1 MGFAGSPEGI
11 PRVLPH
17 HVGSNTRP
25 SESPRPTPAPD
36 ARDRKRKPAKD
47 NKDSDTQSITGTGV
61 IGEAP
66 KKEKKRRQRRTK
78 DESGRSDSSGVPS
91 NMPATFKIGSF
102 SAKEGPE
109 TSSSGSRSLQPS
121 PTSATPR
128 PPSRVVDDDYD
139 EGITESLL
147 TLSHY
152 RVPEM
157 QAPSTGDSQN
167 GQMHSPTVSNGSR
180 HSAPSP
186 HPSVSHRGSVSSS
199 RSRPSPPGAPGSLK
213 RPLSPTLEE
222 MDSKRSRVDVNKR
235 SVSSPSGGRHTPV
248 PSSRPSPIPFRT
260 QPSHSPES
268 RQHTE
273 SHYPNSPPQL
283 PAVFPPHP
291 RPIGPGHASHA
302 SPSAPIALPPI
313 ATLSPA
319 SSAPSPSDE
328 RMIIDSRRSST
339 PPSRGKLSEVMNPA
353 AGFSPMKSTT
363 SPARSQ
369 ERTAP
374 SPPQ

>member
-1 MGFAGSPEGI
+1 MSYAASPEGA
-11 PRVLPH
+11 PLPLPH
-17 HVGSNTRP
+17 HVGNNTRP

-36 ARDRKRKPAKD
+36 ARDRKRKQVKD
-47 NKDSDTQSITGTGV
+47 SKDSDTQSVAGTGV
-61 IGEAP
+61 IEAP
-66 KKEKKRRQRRTK
+66 KKEKKRRQRRAK
-78 DESGRSDSSGVPS
+78 DDSGRSDSSGVPS
-91 NMPATFKIGSF
+91 NMPATFKISSF

-128 PPSRVVDDDYD
+128 PPSRIVDDDYD

-152 RVPEM
+152 RVAEM
-157 QAPSTGDSQN
+157 QAPSTDSQS
-167 GQMHSPTVSNGSR
+167 GSVHSPTVSNGSR
-180 HSAPSP
+180 HTAASPRPSI
-186 HPSVSHRGSVSSS
+186 SHRGSISSS

-222 MDSKRSRVDVNKR
+222 MDPKRTRVDVSKRSA
-235 SVSSPSGGRHTPV
+235 SSPSGGRRTPV
-248 PSSRPSPIPFRT
+248 PSSQPSPIPFRT
-260 QPSHSPES
+260 QPSHSPEA

-273 SHYPNSPPQL
+273 SHYTTSPPQL
-283 PAVFPPHP
+283 AVVLPPHP

-302 SPSAPIALPPI
+302 SPSVPIALPPI

-319 SSAPSPSDE
+319 SSVPSPSDE
-328 RMIIDSRRSST
+328 RMIVDSHRSAT

-353 AGFSPMKSTT
+353 AGSPPMKSTT

-374 SPPQ
+374 TVP

>member
-1 MGFAGSPEGI
+1 VLVTLELKVCCHLLSLFYILTLKHLSFCSSPGGPPHLHSPPPGPPEGGHWRYDPAREQERDARDFDRECQLHEQRRQSMGFAGSPEGI

-17 HVGSNTRP
+17 HVGSNTCP

-78 DESGRSDSSGVPS
+78 DESGRSDSSGVPP

-102 SAKEGPE
+102 SVKEGPE

-121 PTSATPR
+121 PTSAMPR
-128 PPSRVVDDDYD
+128 PPSRVMDDDYD

-167 GQMHSPTVSNGSR
+167 GQMHLPTVSNGSR

-186 HPSVSHRGSVSSS
+186 HPSVSHHGSVSSS

-222 MDSKRSRVDVNKR
+222 MDSKLSQMDVNKR
-235 SVSSPSGGRHTPV
+235 SVSSPSGR
-248 PSSRPSPIPFRT
+248 
-260 QPSHSPES
+260 
-268 RQHTE
+268 
-273 SHYPNSPPQL
+273 
-283 PAVFPPHP
+283 
-291 RPIGPGHASHA
+291 
-302 SPSAPIALPPI
+302 
-313 ATLSPA
+313 
-319 SSAPSPSDE
+319 
-328 RMIIDSRRSST
+328 
-339 PPSRGKLSEVMNPA
+339 
-353 AGFSPMKSTT
+353 
-363 SPARSQ
+363 
-369 ERTAP
+369 
-374 SPPQ
+374 